1 MFDRIT
7 KRIVS
12 ILAATVLTMS
22 NVTSVYAVGYVP
34 EQESSDL
41 THQKIELYP
50 DEESDEKTVT
60 LEGLM
65 PEEAEASAVDVSDEH
80 EGIAAYDITITDGG
94 NEYQPGEDNPIRV
107 EIVDH
112 VITEN
117 IALWHIH
124 DDGTREQIVDLLAED
139 GKVSFYATG
148 FSVYEIVEPIQ
159 EVNVAYDV
167 VPVSGESTYGVY
179 NIDPVPA
186 GSSFVYN
193 VNKKL
198 YPGVANKITSLAELK
213 AHASDGIYIKSN
225 KDNMYAKASS
235 KKVDAN
241 RQGIAVTSAKN
252 NSDETMNTISAYSD
266 GAAKYYFAEV
276 DPDDPDNTLYYI
288 YTYTDAND
296 PSSIKYVVQNST
308 NSLILVNNLD
318 AVTGDQ
324 TAEWEFN
331 YFGETVS
338 IKAVRA
344 EESYFWTSK
353 GSSGLAAYKNPSA
366 TNGELFTLWIY
377 EPLPEEITSDPYHL
391 EEAPYG
397 LINYNSATVGNAMI
411 AAVPTGSSNTLGNL
425 QYMTPGER
433 NYSSAYGITGWQFE
447 WVSGTD
453 YRISAVAVDGNVRK
467 YLKLDSDGV
476 YLVDKTNA
484 SVLTVVPNNTGKIKI
499 SLPSANTAV
508 FRDGNN
514 SFKKGTNTNDANRYF
529 DLVDLSSASAD
540 ELGLNNQSYGIVYY
554 ASGATG
560 YAMTSAATDDKQ
572 TKLTKQNVSAAVNSS
587 GDREYI
593 YFGDI
598 TSWTF
603 ENVDTNRYV
612 IFTSTNDGIKYLK
625 VINGSVSLSD
635 TPYILTAVTGTDN
648 YKGKIAI
655 INAADKKS
663 LRYSSN
669 FENNSID
676 FSKADRFFDLVIPTS
691 PAPTNDSLGLDGK
704 TYGLVAYI
712 NDDDGCAVNPAV
724 SSNKLTGTSV
734 IYESGQYVTHT
745 SLLSG
750 WTFHWNGANKYT
762 LSNPSGRFIKLSG
775 NNIQLTDSDSEATP
789 FSVVTDGGKLVFY
802 DASASKV
809 IALNGTLFQ
818 GADSNTSYPVQFDL
832 VKIPETFIDIYGLDG
847 QTFGLMYY
855 AGGNSTT
862 GYGMMVEQNNS
873 TSLKAHQLM
882 VRNNTV
888 DLNGKLY
895 VDLNSDITMWTF
907 IGVSEDM
914 YKLKADNGKYLKLT
928 ADGLTTADSESDASI
943 FKVGRGTGNDSKKI
957 KLECNGNYVR
967 LNSSVFQKGTSGT
980 LLNFVEKSDL
990 TENDFVVYSATK
1002 VGVSDK
1008 ETVTVTDEKTG
1019 ETTEKEEYV
1028 VRDDSQIIVYTRA
1041 WNENEKKYE
1050 FYAIDHLGRL
1060 LPCYESG
1067 DSIMWIGNQI
1077 NSLLWDFTEYHNADG
1092 TLNGYYE
1099 LYNPYSRKY
1108 LAPLTNNRIT
1118 SNGTVG
1124 INLRGRRNDEY
1135 YTRIVA
1141 WDEGDYAYY
1150 ALDADV
1156 DLGRLISCKETSL
1169 EQNDESTDFYFAIME
1184 PLKPDDISN
1193 DSLTPVETIDNTQY
1207 GITMSAINFENK
1219 INENDHTTK
1228 QDIYLGDNTVWGD
1241 HKYKPKQNI
1250 LSTDLKTNGYPTATN
1265 GGHSLSELFEG
1276 ARNVNHLF
1284 IKSTYEASGY
1294 FEFDSCQNYATL
1306 LDPATNSVTDNFTV
1320 YKELGTMNG
1329 SAKPTLRHGQF
1340 MPYNTIKAGG
1350 FIENLNDAKNPYN
1363 LYDALGNELKED
1375 DPRKNEKLYYVKDPD
1390 YYHGMELSAGFVQ
1403 TPNGHDAWGHD
1414 IIFEFTGDDDFWLY
1428 VDGELVIDLGGI
1440 HSALEGK
1447 VNFATGEVKVN
1458 SGTGDNVV
1466 KTTSLYELFRE
1477 NYIGR
1482 KHTEAQALAY
1492 MQSQQNDT
1500 TLTLETIQENEDLY
1514 AVYNAYL
1521 SANNTEA
1528 EATSYLNDIFEPKTI
1543 GDETHYV
1550 FKDYTSHTMR
1560 IFYMERGAGASNL
1573 HMRFNLSYVTP
1584 GSVLM
1589 SKEVGG
1595 VDDLDYSLMKYP
1607 YQIYYQEVED
1617 GPFERLRPNTE
1628 NFGVYYLN
1636 PKRNATYYAQYKSL
1650 SNNQVYQDVYF
1661 LTPGKD
1667 VSISFPANTIKYY
1680 IVECG
1685 LNGEVYDAV
1694 QCNGGDSTVETN
1706 NGGKDFTI
1714 VAANVK
1720 ERPNVQLVNK
1730 VDPDSVKTLTLRKK
1744 LVGQNGAEI
1753 NDDNTT
1759 FSFRLYLEKT
1769 VTEEQE
1775 GVPTEN
1781 KELELAYLRKY
1792 YVVSPD
1798 GKFCIWDS
1806 EQGKFVA
1813 SSVDY
1818 NVDLEDKT
1826 PYTFET
1832 SPNGQI
1838 SKIPVGYEVKV
1849 PGLLNGMK
1857 FKVEERESDNPIGYD
1872 VYSLEGY
1879 TCLKEG
1885 EIDSYFVESGES
1897 INTGT
1902 VRKGASPSM
1911 LITNKRG
1918 YGIEVKK
1925 VWSDADYTVSHEPVY
1940 IAVYVDGVLKEGTV
1954 RELNNNI
1961 LSQRYFFDDDELY
1974 NGTKT
1979 LNDYHVRE
1987 VTYDSET
1994 GMYKP
1999 IDQGKTTTINAVP
2012 TGGSATDYNYSVN
2025 YSEGEITGVVNNAR
2039 KDTITNI
2046 REGGVT
2052 IRLFDWGG
2060 KTDPL
2065 ANGTFLLTL
2074 TEDGEEPI
2082 EVGKGTYTTDSNG
2095 IVAIL
2100 YSVSAT
2106 GTYTLKEISSPRG
2119 YIGLP
2124 RSFSFTVTDAVT
2136 ITDDNEAGW
2145 VDHSTTDESGTYKGI
2160 IDIHNKQLSLNARKI
2175 DSAANTGLPGAVFSL
2190 YRGVISG
2197 KGKIIQ
2203 DYYPLTYYRCSN
2215 PECRQLSENPFEQ
2228 PRRCSH
2234 CNGTEFTE
2242 ETTFV
2247 SGENGVIPMIT
2258 QNLPPD
2264 VYFLVEKRPPAN
2276 HTGLPVSV
2284 IFQIDE
2290 LGNIAIGNDVKV
2302 KKDGEE
2308 YTFSPK
2314 EDFAVDYAAQSD
2326 YLIRAGSNF
2335 TINIPNENGA
2345 HDYYFNIEKYAF
2357 LDKNVHYNDADTE
2370 QKFVFKVER
2379 FADDDPGCNSVL
2391 ETTYVTLKCGTEN
2404 SAHPELDTLSDF
2416 TGHSYDPAANMITV
2430 TYADGENYIFPASVV
2445 SGKQSVRLSSTG
2457 IYRVTEIAGWSVSDY
2472 DFWVGSNVYRG
2483 SGTVISQGK
2492 NAVKRKEPYVVFRV
2506 TDADIDRE
2514 NCASVSFT
2522 NTETEFAYLSSQAY
2536 AENTISRSST

>member
-1 MFDRIT
+1 
-7 KRIVS
+7 
-12 ILAATVLTMS
+12 
-22 NVTSVYAVGYVP
+22 
-34 EQESSDL
+34 
-41 THQKIELYP
+41 
-50 DEESDEKTVT
+50 
-60 LEGLM
+60 
-65 PEEAEASAVDVSDEH
+65 
-80 EGIAAYDITITDGG
+80 
-94 NEYQPGEDNPIRV
+94 
-107 EIVDH
+107 
-112 VITEN
+112 
-117 IALWHIH
+117 
-124 DDGTREQIVDLLAED
+124 
-139 GKVSFYATG
+139 
-148 FSVYEIVEPIQ
+148 
-159 EVNVAYDV
+159 
-167 VPVSGESTYGVY
+167 
-179 NIDPVPA
+179 
-186 GSSFVYN
+186 
-193 VNKKL
+193 
-198 YPGVANKITSLAELK
+198 
-213 AHASDGIYIKSN
+213 
-225 KDNMYAKASS
+225 MYAKASS

-1028 VRDDSQIIVYTRA
+1028 VRNDSQIIVYTRA

-1375 DPRKNEKLYYVKDPD
+1375 DPRK
-1390 YYHGMELSAGFVQ
+1390 
-1403 TPNGHDAWGHD
+1403 
-1414 IIFEFTGDDDFWLY
+1414 
-1428 VDGELVIDLGGI
+1428 
-1440 HSALEGK
+1440 
-1447 VNFATGEVKVN
+1447 
-1458 SGTGDNVV
+1458 
-1466 KTTSLYELFRE
+1466 
-1477 NYIGR
+1477 
-1482 KHTEAQALAY
+1482 
-1492 MQSQQNDT
+1492 
-1500 TLTLETIQENEDLY
+1500 
-1514 AVYNAYL
+1514 
-1521 SANNTEA
+1521 
-1528 EATSYLNDIFEPKTI
+1528 
-1543 GDETHYV
+1543 
-1550 FKDYTSHTMR
+1550 
-1560 IFYMERGAGASNL
+1560 
-1573 HMRFNLSYVTP
+1573 
-1584 GSVLM
+1584 
-1589 SKEVGG
+1589 
-1595 VDDLDYSLMKYP
+1595 
-1607 YQIYYQEVED
+1607 
-1617 GPFERLRPNTE
+1617 
-1628 NFGVYYLN
+1628 
-1636 PKRNATYYAQYKSL
+1636 KR
-1650 SNNQVYQDVYF
+1650 
-1661 LTPGKD
+1661 
-1667 VSISFPANTIKYY
+1667 
-1680 IVECG
+1680 
-1685 LNGEVYDAV
+1685 
-1694 QCNGGDSTVETN
+1694 
-1706 NGGKDFTI
+1706 
-1714 VAANVK
+1714 
-1720 ERPNVQLVNK
+1720 
-1730 VDPDSVKTLTLRKK
+1730 KTLL
-1744 LVGQNGAEI
+1744 
-1753 NDDNTT
+1753 
-1759 FSFRLYLEKT
+1759 
-1769 VTEEQE
+1769 
-1775 GVPTEN
+1775 
-1781 KELELAYLRKY
+1781 
-1792 YVVSPD
+1792 
-1798 GKFCIWDS
+1798 C
-1806 EQGKFVA
+1806 
-1813 SSVDY
+1813 
-1818 NVDLEDKT
+1818 
-1826 PYTFET
+1826 
-1832 SPNGQI
+1832 
-1838 SKIPVGYEVKV
+1838 
-1849 PGLLNGMK
+1849 
-1857 FKVEERESDNPIGYD
+1857 
-1872 VYSLEGY
+1872 
-1879 TCLKEG
+1879 
-1885 EIDSYFVESGES
+1885 
-1897 INTGT
+1897 
-1902 VRKGASPSM
+1902 
-1911 LITNKRG
+1911 KR
-1918 YGIEVKK
+1918 
-1925 VWSDADYTVSHEPVY
+1925 S
-1940 IAVYVDGVLKEGTV
+1940 
-1954 RELNNNI
+1954 
-1961 LSQRYFFDDDELY
+1961 
-1974 NGTKT
+1974 
-1979 LNDYHVRE
+1979 
-1987 VTYDSET
+1987 
-1994 GMYKP
+1994 
-1999 IDQGKTTTINAVP
+1999 
-2012 TGGSATDYNYSVN
+2012 
-2025 YSEGEITGVVNNAR
+2025 
-2039 KDTITNI
+2039 
-2046 REGGVT
+2046 
-2052 IRLFDWGG
+2052 
-2060 KTDPL
+2060 
-2065 ANGTFLLTL
+2065 
-2074 TEDGEEPI
+2074 
-2082 EVGKGTYTTDSNG
+2082 
-2095 IVAIL
+2095 
-2100 YSVSAT
+2100 
-2106 GTYTLKEISSPRG
+2106 
-2119 YIGLP
+2119 
-2124 RSFSFTVTDAVT
+2124 
-2136 ITDDNEAGW
+2136 
-2145 VDHSTTDESGTYKGI
+2145 
-2160 IDIHNKQLSLNARKI
+2160 
-2175 DSAANTGLPGAVFSL
+2175 
-2190 YRGVISG
+2190 
-2197 KGKIIQ
+2197 
-2203 DYYPLTYYRCSN
+2203 
-2215 PECRQLSENPFEQ
+2215 
-2228 PRRCSH
+2228 
-2234 CNGTEFTE
+2234 
-2242 ETTFV
+2242 
-2247 SGENGVIPMIT
+2247 
-2258 QNLPPD
+2258 
-2264 VYFLVEKRPPAN
+2264 
-2276 HTGLPVSV
+2276 
-2284 IFQIDE
+2284 
-2290 LGNIAIGNDVKV
+2290 
-2302 KKDGEE
+2302 
-2308 YTFSPK
+2308 
-2314 EDFAVDYAAQSD
+2314 
-2326 YLIRAGSNF
+2326 
-2335 TINIPNENGA
+2335 
-2345 HDYYFNIEKYAF
+2345 
-2357 LDKNVHYNDADTE
+2357 
-2370 QKFVFKVER
+2370 
-2379 FADDDPGCNSVL
+2379 
-2391 ETTYVTLKCGTEN
+2391 
-2404 SAHPELDTLSDF
+2404 
-2416 TGHSYDPAANMITV
+2416 
-2430 TYADGENYIFPASVV
+2430 
-2445 SGKQSVRLSSTG
+2445 
-2457 IYRVTEIAGWSVSDY
+2457 
-2472 DFWVGSNVYRG
+2472 
-2483 SGTVISQGK
+2483 
-2492 NAVKRKEPYVVFRV
+2492 
-2506 TDADIDRE
+2506 
-2514 NCASVSFT
+2514 
-2522 NTETEFAYLSSQAY
+2522 
-2536 AENTISRSST
+2536 

>member
-12 ILAATVLTMS
+12 IFAAAVLTMS
-22 NVTSVYAVGYVP
+22 NVTSVYAVDSVP
-34 EQESSDL
+34 EQEGSDL
-41 THQKIELYP
+41 THQTIELYP

-60 LEGLM
+60 LEGFM
-65 PEEAEASAVDVSDEH
+65 PEDAEASAVDVSDEH
-80 EGIAAYDITITDGG
+80 EGIAAYDITITDGRK
-94 NEYQPGEDNPIRV
+94 EYQPGEDNPIRV
-107 EIVDH
+107 EIVDP
-112 VITEN
+112 VITES

-139 GKVSFYATG
+139 GKVSFFATG
-148 FSVYEIVEPIQ
+148 FSVYEIVDAIN

-213 AHASDGIYIKSN
+213 AHASDGIYLSTNDKKFYLKNSQNNNIRN
-225 KDNMYAKASS
+225 KNRTGIDIT
-235 KKVDAN
+235 VD
-241 RQGIAVTSAKN
+241 SDKN
-252 NSDETMNTISAYSD
+252 PTDDQRMEHACQN
-266 GAAKYYFAEV
+266 GAAKYYFQPY
-276 DPDDPDNTLYYI
+276 DPDDENSNLYYI
-288 YTYTDAND
+288 YTFADNGTTKYIGHDHSVNNNLNRIYLTNDGNNSSFTERTLWSVNYTDSGFTIKDNNQYDNKDWYLCQAPANG
-296 PSSIKYVVQNST
+296 SGT
-308 NSLILVNNLD
+308 NNGV
-318 AVTGDQ
+318 
-324 TAEWEFN
+324 
-331 YFGETVS
+331 
-338 IKAVRA
+338 
-344 EESYFWTSK
+344 
-353 GSSGLAAYKNPSA
+353 AAYS
-366 TNGELFTLWIY
+366 ELSDAGTKFNLWIY

-453 YRISAVAVDGNVRK
+453 YKISAVAVDGNVRK

-499 SLPSANTAV
+499 SLPSVDAAV
-508 FRDGNN
+508 FLDVNN
-514 SFKKGTNTNDANRYF
+514 SIKKGTNTNDANRYF

-554 ASGATG
+554 NSGATG
-560 YAMTSAATDDKQ
+560 YAMKSTATDDTQ

-593 YFGDI
+593 YSGDI

-612 IFTSTNDGIKYLK
+612 ISTSTNDGIKYLK

-635 TPYILTAVTGTDN
+635 TPFILSVVAGAGN
-648 YKGKIAI
+648 YDGKIAI
-655 INAADKKS
+655 INTVDKKS
-663 LRYSSN
+663 LRYS
-669 FENNSID
+669 NNSFMNYGID
-676 FSKADRFFDLVIPTS
+676 FNSGDRNFDLVIPTS
-691 PAPTNDSLGLDGK
+691 PVPTNDPLGLDGR
-704 TYGLVAYI
+704 TYGLVVHKS
-712 NDDDGCAVNPAV
+712 DDSGCAVNHDIA
-724 SSNKLTGTSV
+724 SNKLTGTSMT
-734 IYESGQYVTHT
+734 YESGQYVTHT
-745 SLLSG
+745 SLISG
-750 WTFHWNGANKYT
+750 WTFHWTEANKYT
-762 LSNPSGRFIKLSG
+762 LSDPNGRFIKLSG
-775 NNIQLTDSDSEATP
+775 NNIQLTNEESEATP

-802 DASASKV
+802 DASTSKV
-809 IALNGTLFQ
+809 LSLNGTSFTISN
-818 GADSNTSYPVQFDL
+818 SNTTNPVRFDL
-832 VKIPETFIDIYGLDG
+832 VEIPETVMDIYGLDG

-855 AGGNSTT
+855 AGGNNTT
-862 GYGMMVEQNNS
+862 GYGMMAEQNNA

-907 IGVSEDM
+907 IGVGEDM
-914 YKLKADNGKYLKLT
+914 YKLKADNGKYLRLT
-928 ADGLTTADSESDASI
+928 ADGLTTADSESDASV

-957 KLECNGNYVR
+957 KLECSGNYVR
-967 LNSSVFQKGTSGT
+967 LNSGVFQKDTSGT
-980 LLNFVEKSDL
+980 FLNFVEKSDL
-990 TENDFVVYSATK
+990 TESDFVVYSATK

-1008 ETVTVTDEKTG
+1008 ESVTVTNEQTG

-1028 VRDDSQIIVYTRA
+1028 VRNGSQIIIYTRV

-1118 SNGTVG
+1118 SNDTVG

-1150 ALDADV
+1150 AFDADV
-1156 DLGRLISCKETSL
+1156 GLGRLISCKETSL
-1169 EQNDESTDFYFAIME
+1169 EKNDESTDFYFAIMD
-1184 PLKPDDISN
+1184 PLKSDDISN

-1207 GITMSAINFENK
+1207 GITMKMVNFDNTTTVPD
-1219 INENDHTTK
+1219 NATTSTK
-1228 QDIYLGDNTVWGD
+1228 QHSVIGNSKYVASPQKAGLLTSDFADNGQYPIA
-1241 HKYKPKQNI
+1241 K
-1250 LSTDLKTNGYPTATN
+1250 LTNK
-1265 GGHSLSELFEG
+1265 SLSELFGSANE
-1276 ARNVNHLF
+1276 VNHLF
-1284 IKSTYEASGY
+1284 IKSIYEASGY
-1294 FEFDSCQNYATL
+1294 FEFDSCQNFATL
-1306 LDPATNSVTDNFTV
+1306 LDPVTNELTNSFTV
-1320 YKELGTMNG
+1320 YKELGTFNTG
-1329 SAKPTLRHGQF
+1329 GIKNSLKHGQF
-1340 MPYNTIKAGG
+1340 MPYNNIKAGVFADETYNG
-1350 FIENLNDAKNPYN
+1350 LN
-1363 LYDALGNELKED
+1363 LYSATQKPLGED
-1375 DPRKNEKLYYVKDPD
+1375 DPRNKEKLYLISDPD

-1403 TPNGHDAWGHD
+1403 TPNGKDAWGHD
-1414 IIFEFTGDDDFWLY
+1414 IIFEFTGDDDFWFY

-1440 HSALEGK
+1440 HSALAGS

-1458 SGTGDNVV
+1458 G
-1466 KTTSLYELFRE
+1466 
-1477 NYIGR
+1477 
-1482 KHTEAQALAY
+1482 
-1492 MQSQQNDT
+1492 SQT
-1500 TLTLETIQENEDLY
+1500 TLLDIFRNNWESHFKESYKAANPDATEEQIED
-1514 AVYNAYL
+1514 AL
-1521 SANNTEA
+1521 SAASTE
-1528 EATSYLNDIFEPKTI
+1528 ETEYLEGFFAHDSSPEGFEKI
-1543 GDETHYV
+1543 

-1589 SKEVGG
+1589 SKEVAG

-1617 GPFERLRPNTE
+1617 GRFEILRPDTE

-1636 PKRNATYYAQYKSL
+1636 PKRNANYYAQYKSL

-1680 IVECG
+1680 IKECG

-1694 QCNGGDSTVETN
+1694 KCNGGDSSVETN
-1706 NGGKDFTI
+1706 HGGKDFTT

-1730 VDPDSVKTLTLRKK
+1730 VNPDSVKTLTLRKK
-1744 LVGQNGAEI
+1744 LVGQNGTEI

-1775 GVPTEN
+1775 GVSTEN

-1798 GKFCIWDS
+1798 KKFCVWDP

-1818 NVDLEDKT
+1818 NDDLEDKT

-1879 TCLKEG
+1879 TCLREG
-1885 EIDSYFVESGES
+1885 DIDSYIVESGES

-1902 VRKGASPSM
+1902 VRKEASPSM

-1925 VWSDADYTVSHEPVY
+1925 VWSDADYTDSHEPVY

-1954 RELNNNI
+1954 REINDKV

-1974 NGTKT
+1974 NRTKT
-1979 LNDYHVRE
+1979 LNNYHVYEVTAEKHVDSQTNE
-1987 VTYDSET
+1987 VTYTNVQRLQKVSGVEKST
-1994 GMYKP
+1994 VS
-1999 IDQGKTTTINAVP
+1999 AVP
-2012 TGGSATDYNYSVN
+2012 TGGSATEYNYSVN
-2025 YSEGEITGVVNNAR
+2025 YSEGEITGVADNAR
-2039 KDTITNI
+2039 RDTITNI
-2046 REGGVT
+2046 REGGVA
-2052 IRLFDWGG
+2052 IRLFDWGD
-2060 KTDPL
+2060 KTTPL
-2065 ANGTFLLTL
+2065 AGGTFRLTL
-2074 TEDGEEPI
+2074 TEEGGEPV

-2095 IVAIL
+2095 IAAVL

-2106 GTYTLKEISSPRG
+2106 GTYTLTEISSPRG

-2124 RSFSFTVTDAVT
+2124 KSFSFTVTDVVT

-2145 VDHSTTDESGTYKGI
+2145 VDHITSDESGTYKGI
-2160 IDIHNKQLSLNARKI
+2160 IDIHNKQLSLNARKV
-2175 DSAANTGLPGAVFSL
+2175 DSATNTGLPGAVFSL

-2203 DYYPLTYYRCSN
+2203 DYYPLTYYRCSD
-2215 PECRQLSENPFEQ
+2215 PECRQLPDDPFEQ
-2228 PRRCSH
+2228 PRRCPH
-2234 CNGTEFTE
+2234 CHGTDFTE

-2247 SGENGVIPMIT
+2247 SGENGDIPLIT
-2258 QNLPPD
+2258 QNLQPD

-2276 HTGLPVSV
+2276 YTGLPVSV

-2290 LGNIAIGNDVKV
+2290 LGNIAIGNDVKI

-2314 EDFAVDYAAQSD
+2314 EDFAADYAAQSG
-2326 YLIRAGSNF
+2326 YLIRTGSNF
-2335 TINIPNENGA
+2335 TVNIPNVNGA

-2357 LDKNVHYNDADTE
+2357 LDKNVHHNDADTE

-2379 FADDDPGCNSVL
+2379 FADDDTDCNTVL
-2391 ETTYVTLKCGTEN
+2391 ETSYVTIKCGTEK
-2404 SAHPELDTLSDF
+2404 STHPYTDTLSDF

-2430 TYADGENYIFPASVV
+2430 ACADGENYVFPAAVV
-2445 SGKQSVRLSSTG
+2445 SGKQSVRVSSTG
-2457 IYRVTEIAGWSVSDY
+2457 IYRVTEAAGWSAADY
-2472 DFWVGSNVYRG
+2472 DFWGGSNVYRG

-2492 NAVKRKEPYVVFRV
+2492 NAVKRKEPYVVFKI
-2506 TDADIDRE
+2506 TDTDTNRE